1 MMTLPFA
8 STSLVPGLWALNF
21 GVILPLA
28 LSCLVLIAV
37 IPSAALRGK
46 LNAPA
51 YGLILFGAAVA
62 AFFTGKLAGAE
73 SVHGTTLGV
82 VVSFIFFLLVAAAV
96 GCFFGMLIYRQPSF
110 DSESSGTNEE
120 ASSSV
125 SVLDKDRN

>member
-8 STSLVPGLWALNF
+8 SSSLLPALWALNF

-51 YGLILFGAAVA
+51 YALILFGAAVA
-62 AFFTGKLAGAE
+62 AFFTGKLSGAE
-73 SVHGTTLGV
+73 SVHGTILGV
-82 VVSFIFFLLVAAAV
+82 VVSFIFFLLVATAI

-110 DSESSGTNEE
+110 DSEST
-120 ASSSV
+120 SSDENLSPSV
-125 SVLDKDRN
+125 SALDKDHN